1 MWLNAPAELQ
11 ESNYSFRRYNTD
23 YLRYP
28 NKNLGFKTF
37 QTDYKS
43 VCECKKK
50 IADIIIFGNKNN
62 YVNLKVHLKIEF
74 SMILL
79 PILYFAF

>member
-1 MWLNAPAELQ
+1 MHLPNCDNLIIALGDTIQ
-11 ESNYSFRRYNTD
+11 ITLDTLIKVSVLKHFRLTI
-23 YLRYP
+23 
-28 NKNLGFKTF
+28 KV
-37 QTDYKS
+37 S
-43 VCECKKK
+43 VSAKKK